1 VRGCVEYVT
10 ACDGVRIAY
19 ARRGQGRVVVWMPP
33 LPARH
38 LELEWEQPGERRWL
52 EWLAS
57 RYTLVQYDPRGLGLS
72 DRAVT
77 SFSLDALQRD
87 LDAVVERVVAGGVVL
102 GAEVNSAP
110 LAIAYA
116 ARHPERVSHLILWC
130 ATTRLVEGIGS
141 HVDALLA
148 LAERDWE
155 LFTLTAAHLVIGWSA
170 GHSANQAAALLR
182 ASLSPEAVPAMVRD
196 AFPIDVTDQLELVRA
211 PTLVLHRRG
220 VPIPLERAVEL
231 GSRIP
236 RARLV
241 VLEGTSM
248 CPVLGDV
255 SAVTDAID
263 DFLGAAAPDEPVRP
277 PTPVLSEVFRCEGEY
292 WTLAFAGRVCRL
304 RDAKGLHHIAYL
316 LQRPGEHVGAVDLQ
330 AALEPGAAAATPGA
344 SNSGSG
350 DAGPVL
356 DWRARSAYRS
366 RLDEL
371 RAVLDE
377 AEQFNDAGRIEAAR
391 TEIEFIEDQ
400 LAAAA
405 GLGGRERRVGS
416 AAERARL
423 TVTKRI
429 KGAVDHIGRRH
440 PALAEHL
447 ARTIRT
453 GVLCAYVPEHERAVH
468 WST

>member
-1 VRGCVEYVT
+1 
-10 ACDGVRIAY
+10 
-19 ARRGQGRVVVWMPP
+19 MPP

-77 SFSLDALQRD
+77 SFSLDELERD
-87 LDAVVERVVAGGVVL
+87 VDAVVKRVAAGGVVL
-102 GAEVNSAP
+102 GAEVNAAP

-116 ARHPERVSHLILWC
+116 ARHPERVSQLILWC
-130 ATTRLVEGIGS
+130 ATTRIAEGVGS

-148 LAERDWE
+148 LAEQDWE
-155 LFTLTAAHLVIGWSA
+155 LFTQTAAHLVIGWSA
-170 GHSANQAAALLR
+170 GHSAHQAAALLR
-182 ASLSPEAVPAMVRD
+182 ASLRQEAVPAMVRD

-220 VPIPLERAVEL
+220 APVPLERALEL
-231 GSRIP
+231 ESRIP
-236 RARLV
+236 QARLV
-241 VLEGTSM
+241 VLEGASM
-248 CPVLGDV
+248 CPVAGDV
-255 SAVTDAID
+255 NAVTDAIE
-263 DFLGAAAPDEPVRP
+263 DFLGPAVPDEPVRP
-277 PTPVLSEVFRCEGEY
+277 PAPMPSDLFRCEGEY

-316 LQRPGEHVGAVDLQ
+316 LQRPGEHVAAIDLQ
-330 AALEPGAAAATPGA
+330 AALEPGAAPAKRGA
-344 SNSGSG
+344 SNGGSG

-356 DWRARSAYRS
+356 DGRARSAYRC

-371 RAVLDE
+371 RALLEE

-391 TEIEFIEDQ
+391 TELEFIEDQ
-400 LAAAA
+400 LAAAS

-429 KGAVDHIGRRH
+429 KGALEHIGHRH

-453 GVLCAYVPEHERAVH
+453 GVLCAYVPERERAVR
-468 WST
+468 WSI